1 MIKFKVLIIVNEV
14 AGKQNIKKYIPQIV
28 ANLEESNFQ
37 TQIEY
42 TTIENDAYN
51 IIKNYKEYCDVILV
65 CGGDGTL
72 NQVIQGICET
82 DRKVCIGF
90 IPVGTTNDFAK
101 SLDISFDRLHISKNI
116 YEYRSKKVDIGLI
129 DDHVFNYVAA
139 FGIFSKSSYKT
150 SSKLKRRIGKL
161 AYILSGIKDIFNFK
175 TYKLEIQTETEK
187 NEDEFFYGSI
197 SNSKYIGGFNL
208 FKNKSI
214 EFNDGKFEA
223 VFVKKPKNFFQKIK
237 LIFKVLNG
245 NLKDDNIYY
254 LQTSNLKIKCD
265 EQIEWSI
272 DGEYGGAKSEV
283 AIHVEKQYVEYLIP
297 PNEKQVSVL

>member
-1 MIKFKVLIIVNEV
+1 MKFKVLIIVNAV
-14 AGKQNIKKYIPQIV
+14 AGKQNIKKYIPYII
-28 ANLEESNFQ
+28 NNFEELNFQ

-72 NQVIQGICET
+72 NQVIQGVYET
-82 DRKVCIGF
+82 DKRVCIGF
-90 IPVGTTNDFAK
+90 VPVGTTNDFAK
-101 SLDISFDRLHISKNI
+101 SLNVSFDKLHISENI

-129 DDHVFNYVAA
+129 ENQIFNYVVA

-161 AYILSGIKDIFNFK
+161 AYILSGIKDIFNYK
-175 TYKLEIQTETEK
+175 TYQLEIQTDTEK
-187 NEDEFFYGSI
+187 IQDEFFYGSI

-208 FKNKSI
+208 FKTKSI

-223 VFVKKPKNFFQKIK
+223 VFVKKPKNFYQTIK

-254 LQTSNLKIKCD
+254 LQTSMLKIKCN
-265 EQIEWSI
+265 EPIELSI
-272 DGEYGGAKSEV
+272 DGEYGGAKKDITIYV
-283 AIHVEKQYVEYLIP
+283 QNQYIEYLVP
-297 PNEKQVSVL
+297 SNEKQVSVL

>member
-1 MIKFKVLIIVNEV
+1 MKIKVLIIVNKV
-14 AGKQNIKKYIPQIV
+14 AGKQNIKKCIPQIV
-28 ANLEESNFQ
+28 ANLEKSNFQ

-51 IIKNYKEYCDVILV
+51 IIKNYNEYCDVILV

-82 DRKVCIGF
+82 GRKVCIGF

-116 YEYRSKKVDIGLI
+116 YEYSSKKVDIGLI
-129 DDHVFNYVAA
+129 DDHIFNYVAA

-161 AYILSGIKDIFNFK
+161 AYTLSGIKDIFNFK

-187 NEDEFFYGSI
+187 IEDEFFYGSI

-223 VFVKKPKNFFQKIK
+223 IFVKKPKKFIQTIK
-237 LIFKVLNG
+237 LILKVLRG
-245 NLKDDNIYY
+245 NLEDNNIYY
-254 LQTSNLKIKCD
+254 FETSDLSIKCN
-265 EQIEWSI
+265 EPIEWSI

-283 AIHVEKQYVEYLIP
+283 TIHVEKEYIEYLIP
-297 PNEKQVSVL
+297 QKEKQVSVL

>member
-1 MIKFKVLIIVNEV
+1 MEFKVLTIVNEV

-42 TTIENDAYN
+42 TTIKNDAYN

-72 NQVIQGICET
+72 NQVIQGVFET
-82 DRKVCIGF
+82 DKRVCIGF

-116 YEYRSKKVDIGLI
+116 YEYCSKNIDLGLI
-129 DDHVFNYVAA
+129 NDHVFNYVAA

-150 SSKLKRRIGKL
+150 SRKLKRRIGKL
-161 AYILSGIKDIFNFK
+161 AYILSGIKDIFNCK

-187 NEDEFFYGSI
+187 IEDEFFYGSI

-208 FKNKSI
+208 LKNKLI
-214 EFNDGKFEA
+214 QFDDGKFEA
-223 VFVKKPKNFFQKIK
+223 IFVKKPKNFIQTIK
-237 LIFKVLNG
+237 LILKVLRG
-245 NLKDDNIYY
+245 NLEDDNIYY
-254 LQTSNLKIKCD
+254 FETSDLSIKCN
-265 EQIEWSI
+265 EPIEWSI

-283 AIHVEKQYVEYLIP
+283 EIHVEKQYVEYLIP
-297 PNEKQVSVL
+297 SDKKQVSVL

>member
-1 MIKFKVLIIVNEV
+1 MKFKVLIIVNAV
-14 AGKQNIKKYIPQIV
+14 AGKQNIKKYIPYII
-28 ANLEESNFQ
+28 NNFEELNFQ

-51 IIKNYKEYCDVILV
+51 IIKNYNEYCDVILV

-101 SLDISFDRLHISKNI
+101 SLNISFDRLHISKNI
-116 YEYRSKKVDIGLI
+116 YEYRSKKIDIGLI
-129 DDHVFNYVAA
+129 DNHIFNYVAA

-150 SSKLKRRIGKL
+150 NSKLKRKIGKL

-175 TYKLEIQTETEK
+175 TYKLEIQTETGK
-187 NEDEFFYGSI
+187 IEDEFFYGSI

-208 FKNKSI
+208 LKNKSI
-214 EFNDGKFEA
+214 KFDDGKFEA
-223 VFVKKPKNFFQKIK
+223 IFVKKPKNFIQTIK
-237 LIFKVLNG
+237 LILKVLRG

-254 LQTSNLKIKCD
+254 FETSDLSIKCN
-265 EQIEWSI
+265 EPIEWSI

-283 AIHVEKQYVEYLIP
+283 TIHVEKQYVEYLIP
-297 PNEKQVSVL
+297 SNEKQVSVL

>member
-1 MIKFKVLIIVNEV
+1 MKFKVLIIANEV

-28 ANLEESNFQ
+28 ENFKKSNFE
-37 TQIEY
+37 TQVEY
-42 TTIENDAYN
+42 TTVENDACS
-51 IIKNYKEYCDVILV
+51 IINNYKEYCDVILV

-72 NQVIQGICET
+72 NQAIQGICET
-82 DRKVCIGF
+82 GRKVCVGF

-101 SLDISFDRLHISKNI
+101 SLNVSFDKLHISERI
-116 YEYRSKKVDIGLI
+116 YEYHSKKIDIGLI
-129 DDHVFNYVAA
+129 DDHIFNYVAA

-150 SSKLKRRIGKL
+150 SCKAKQKIGKL
-161 AYILSGIKDIFNFK
+161 AYILTGIKDIFNYK
-175 TYKLEIQTETEK
+175 TYKLEIDTDTEK
-187 NEDEFFYGSI
+187 IKDEIFYGSI

-208 FKNKSI
+208 FKNTSI
-214 EFNDGKFEA
+214 ELNDGKFEA

-283 AIHVEKQYVEYLIP
+283 AIHVEKQYIEYLIP
-297 PNEKQVSVL
+297 SNEKQVSVL